1 MRFANIRR
9 IFQFKCM
16 SSDGFLVPIYLMM
29 PVSVCVRSI
38 NVDVVE
44 TPNATERER
53 KNEIKM
59 TMRSEGSE
67 PGTISDY
74 RYFPN

>member
-1 MRFANIRR
+1 
-9 IFQFKCM
+9 M

-38 NVDVVE
+38 NVDVE
-44 TPNATERER
+44 TPNAAER

-67 PGTISDY
+67 IRTWND
-74 RYFPN
+74 F